1 MTTTE
6 INEAIHRHLGYEL
19 VEITE
24 MIYADG
30 KSETKWIV
38 WRDKDGNKTPVD
50 SIPNYCAS
58 LDAMAIAEEF
68 VRESSKPFSSNP
80 NDHEPH
86 RYFSNLIEVTM
97 AKTRTDTVVSSCG
110 MHMETVVLCGI
121 DDYLLLI
128 SATAMQRAEAFL
140 KTFDLWK

>member
-6 INEAIHRHLGYEL
+6 INEAIHAKLGF
-19 VEITE
+19 
-24 MIYADG
+24 MPHG
-30 KSETKWIV
+30 KWDFFDNPKGCHPGW
-38 WRDKDGNKTPVD
+38 
-50 SIPNYCAS
+50 IPNYCGH
-58 LDAMAIAEEF
+58 LDMMSNVEKL
-68 VRESSKPFSSNP
+68 VLESSKPFSSNP

-97 AKTRTDTVVSSCG
+97 AKTRTETVVSSCG